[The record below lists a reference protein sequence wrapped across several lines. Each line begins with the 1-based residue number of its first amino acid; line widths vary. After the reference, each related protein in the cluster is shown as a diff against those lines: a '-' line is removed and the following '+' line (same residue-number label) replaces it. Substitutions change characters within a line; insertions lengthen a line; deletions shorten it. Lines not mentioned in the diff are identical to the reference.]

1 MAMYLKYIQIR
12 NFRNFSSAKFE
23 FTNGA
28 NTVVGENDSGKSNAM
43 TAIRMLLD
51 SSFFYNVK
59 RLKETDFSTS
69 LDNWRG
75 HWIII
80 SAYFDQVSSADK
92 MNELCAELTPTEENQ
107 EFLKSYIRCEGYD
120 YGIVSLLIRPIK
132 SIRRALSEAKTKE
145 EFEQVR
151 NSISL
156 SDYEFIYTARSQA
169 DFTNPELYKSVVG
182 DFEQGTYHNPDEDD
196 ARILGTKIDILGV
209 WQHISV
215 VFIDALRDA
224 ESELRKPQNPIR
236 RVFDSIQGTID
247 KEDKESIRAKIRD
260 LNVTISSISQINNI
274 GQRISEKLHEIV
286 GLVYSPDI
294 TVESHIKEE
303 IESLAKYLSVAPSG
317 NVNIDILGLGHLNI
331 LYIALKLVEFEY
343 NRNHEILN
351 IMIIEEPEAHI
362 HTHIQKTLFD
372 SLKITNEYTQVI
384 MTTHSTHLSEVS
396 DIGRVNVL
404 KSGANSSTVMNPA
417 KNLDAFGQEKLNL
430 HKGLSLSLCLER
442 YLDARRSVLLFSKG
456 VILVEGDG
464 EEILLPIMIRKALG
478 VSLDELGIG
487 LINVGSISFEYVAS
501 LFDDQRLQRHCAII
515 TDSDAILT
523 GATKCSV
530 GAATRGAS
538 RKVKLEDLYGN
549 NSWVHAYYAPYTFEV
564 DFARITRN
572 HPYIVKVITDTYT
585 QKAVMNKH
593 IASLKATEAEQYD
606 AVLTVANELGK
617 GWYATLLAA
626 TIDESVAIPQY
637 MLQAVVFASQKVVD
651 ERLLKKMA
659 LHSIRINTND
669 EVDTQKEIL
678 ASAKTKEE
686 IGKALDELCKKY
698 PDSTFA
704 SFLSYRKDMNSNGQ

>member
-1 MAMYLKYIQIR
+1 MYLKYIQIR

>member
-1 MAMYLKYIQIR
+1 MYLKYIQIR

-92 MNELCAELTPTEENQ
+92 MNELCAELTPTAENQ

-343 NRNHEILN
+343 NRKHEILN